1 MEIPTFQINQILTWN
16 DVSEIHKSRNGIYQK
31 NGKLISLLTDFGKL
45 TPYYPDFTG
54 ETEDEIFYTGAG
66 RRGDQKLDIW
76 NRALIDAVDS
86 KKKFPLFCKL
96 KVGVWKFL
104 GYWKITQAEYIF
116 DEKTNRMV
124 WKFQLKKVKK

>member
-1 MEIPTFQINQILTWN
+1 MFEENQILTWS

-31 NGKLISLLTDFGKL
+31 QGKLISLLTDFGQL

-54 ETEDEIFYTGAG
+54 KNDDEIFYTGAG

-76 NRALIDAVDS
+76 NRAMLEEVNS
-86 KKKFPLFCKL
+86 KRIFPLFCKQ

-104 GYWKITQAEYIF
+104 GYWKIAEASYIF
-116 DEKTNRMV
+116 DEKTSRMV
-124 WKFQLKKVKK
+124 WKFRLKKVKI